1 MWSDF
6 EAYRYL
12 TYEPRFI
19 DPEEPSGFWLCDNPG
34 DVMTVQINAGCLAAG
49 ATLEDLPRCT
59 DFFRQFPF
67 VLIVCADPH
76 RRETMTAQVRRLLP
90 DTVLLVAED
99 QAFRGFSTI
108 QELKA
113 NCGLKAVNQI
123 LLYTRE
129 LPACGLLDLADVVM
143 PDIQAMPRVTSGISN
158 LDRAIGGFYL
168 GEVSVWTGKRGEGKS
183 TLLSQLLLEAVDQ
196 GHGVCAYSGELPAWK
211 FKYWTLLQAAGPRY
225 LLSHTDRT
233 TGKEMREVTPTVRK
247 AIEDWLRGRF
257 LLYDIGGN
265 TVHDAADILRV
276 FAYAARRYDAK
287 VFLVDNIMTARLKT
301 GSDRDYYRS
310 QSEFMAQ
317 LSAFA
322 KRHQVHVHLVAH
334 PRKTGDKLTNDDV
347 SGTSDITNYADNVFT
362 LEREEE
368 EDAQQDTVLTVLKNR
383 FFGERGRSIGLNFE
397 TTSRRF
403 YKSGT
408 GQPDRTYGWEF
419 AFSGRQITMEDS
431 GAPEQDPFG
440 GSTS

>member
-1 MWSDF
+1 MWSEF
-6 EAYRYL
+6 ESSKYL
-12 TYEPRFI
+12 TYDPMFI
-19 DPEEPSGFWLCDNPG
+19 DPEEPCGFWLCDNPG
-34 DVMTVQINAGCLAAG
+34 DVMTIRINAGCLAAG

-59 DFFRQFPF
+59 SFFQQFPY
-67 VLIVCADPH
+67 VLLVCADKA
-76 RRETMTAQVRRLLP
+76 RREAMTAQVRRLLP

-99 QAFRGFSTI
+99 KAFRGFATI

-113 NCGLKAVNQI
+113 HCGLKAVDQI

-129 LPACGLLDLADVVM
+129 LPACGLLELADVTM
-143 PDIQAMPRVTSGISN
+143 PDIQAMPRVTSGIPN

-196 GHGVCAYSGELPAWK
+196 DCGVCAYSGELPAWK
-211 FKYWTLLQAAGPRY
+211 FKYWTLLQAAGPQYIRP
-225 LLSHTDRT
+225 HRDKT
-233 TGKEMREVTPTVRK
+233 TGKVMQQTLLPVRE

-257 LLYDIGGN
+257 LLYDIGGSA
-265 TVHDAADILRV
+265 VHDAADILRV
-276 FAYAARRYDAK
+276 FTYAARRYDTK

-301 GSDRDYYRS
+301 GSDRDYYRG

-334 PRKTGDKLTNDDV
+334 PRKTGDKLTGDDV
-347 SGTSDITNYADNVFT
+347 SGTSDITNYADNLFT

-368 EDAQQDTVLTVLKNR
+368 QDAGQDTVLTVLKNR

-397 TTSRRF
+397 PASRRF

-408 GQPDRTYGWEF
+408 QPDRSYGWEF
-419 AFSGRQITMEDS
+419 AFRGRQVTMEDD
-431 GAPEQDPFG
+431 GAPEPDPFEEAKA
-440 GSTS
+440 